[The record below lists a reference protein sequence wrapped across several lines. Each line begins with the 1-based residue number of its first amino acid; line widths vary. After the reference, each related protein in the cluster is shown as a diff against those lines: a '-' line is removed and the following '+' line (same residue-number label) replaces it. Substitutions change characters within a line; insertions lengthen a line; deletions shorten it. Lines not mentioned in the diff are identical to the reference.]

1 MLQQIMSWV
10 VTGLMLY
17 LGAGLVFSV
26 AFVFAGVNRL
36 DPVARRSSWGFR
48 VLILPGS
55 VALWPLLLRRW
66 VLGRPPPEER
76 NAHRL
81 AAREDNR

>member
-1 MLQQIMSWV
+1 MLQQVMGWV
-10 VTGLMLY
+10 VTALMLY
-17 LGAGLVFSV
+17 LGVGLVFSV
-26 AFVFAGVNRL
+26 AFVFAGVNRV
-36 DPVARRSSWGFR
+36 DPVARQSSWGFR
-48 VLILPGS
+48 LMILPGS

-81 AAREDNR
+81 AASERNR